1 MSTNTS
7 LDMAVLQ
14 QAEHACGH
22 DYAKGSP
29 HLLHHTIRDRIVRRI
44 HGMVGEV
51 IDQKGRCRVVEIGA
65 GHGAFT
71 DHLLAAGAEVEVTEM
86 SAPSAEFLAHRY
98 RHSPRVR
105 VVHDVTGEAAHH
117 GEPVDA
123 VVCISVLHH
132 IPDYLGG
139 VDRLTDRVA
148 PGGFFLSFQ
157 DPLWYPR
164 RSSFAHW
171 ADRGAYFWWRLGQG
185 ELRRGLA
192 TRMRRLRGLHDP
204 SNPADMVEYH
214 VVRKGVDEEALLG
227 LLTRPF
233 ASVETERYWS
243 TQSPTLQAIGE
254 RYGLAT
260 TFGIIARDR
269 KPHIVGSMPR
279 QVGSIRS
286 TQGDG
291 AGSAPSASTSAGSER
306 TA

>member
-1 MSTNTS
+1 MSTDTTP
-7 LDMAVLQ
+7 DMAALQ
-14 QAEHACGH
+14 QAEHASGH

-44 HGMVGEV
+44 HGLVGEV
-51 IDQKGRCRVVEIGA
+51 IDQRGTCRVVEVGA

-105 VVHDVTGEAAHH
+105 VVHDVTGEAAHG

-132 IPDYLGG
+132 IPDYLDS
-139 VDRLTDRVA
+139 VARLTGRIA
-148 PGGFFLSFQ
+148 QGGFFLSFQ

-164 RSSFAHW
+164 RSALSLG
-171 ADRGAYFWWRLGQG
+171 ADRAAYFWWRAGQG

-192 TRMRRLRGLHDP
+192 TRMRRLRGVHDP

-214 VVRKGVDEEALLG
+214 VVRKGVDEEALRR
-227 LLTRPF
+227 LLVRSF
-233 ASVETERYWS
+233 ASVETEEYWS
-243 TQSPTLQAIGE
+243 TQSSTLQAIGE
-254 RYGLAT
+254 RYGPRT
-260 TFGIIARDR
+260 SFGIVARNR
-269 KPHIVGSMPR
+269 MPAK
-279 QVGSIRS
+279 
-286 TQGDG
+286 DG
-291 AGSAPSASTSAGSER
+291 
-306 TA
+306 